1 MNARYA
7 WVLVACALL
16 VACSSGEKKSETKSG
31 DWQLTFTYDGDEVA
45 LPLEHLHVYLVDNE
59 ALDPEVFEM
68 AGTGVALTGRIPMDT
83 HVSYGEHW
91 DVLFGKAIPIEAS
104 GGASEEI
111 ISYVQLPDGS
121 KAFVIDGALVPEKI
135 EGKTS
140 GLDGD
145 LTLVGTFT
153 MRVRTG
159 MGEEN
164 IAGRFAVHCVTL
176 G

>member
-1 MNARYA
+1 MRTRWM
-7 WVLVACALL
+7 WVLIAIASLG
-16 VACSSGEKKSETKSG
+16 ACSSGKEKSAASKGAWE
-31 DWQLTFTYDGDEVA
+31 LAFTYDGNEVT

-59 ALDPEVFEM
+59 ASDPEIFEM

-91 DVLFGKAIPIEAS
+91 DVLFGKEIPIEAS

-111 ISYVQLPDGS
+111 ISYGQLPDGT

>member
-1 MNARYA
+1 M
-7 WVLVACALL
+7 WVLIAIASLG
-16 VACSSGEKKSETKSG
+16 ACSSGKEKSAASKGAWE
-31 DWQLTFTYDGDEVA
+31 LAFTYDGNEVT

-59 ALDPEVFEM
+59 ASDPGNIRDGGHRRGAHGENPDGYSRELRR
-68 AGTGVALTGRIPMDT
+68 ALGCIVR
-83 HVSYGEHW
+83 
-91 DVLFGKAIPIEAS
+91 KAIPIEAS

-111 ISYVQLPDGS
+111 ISYVQLPDGT